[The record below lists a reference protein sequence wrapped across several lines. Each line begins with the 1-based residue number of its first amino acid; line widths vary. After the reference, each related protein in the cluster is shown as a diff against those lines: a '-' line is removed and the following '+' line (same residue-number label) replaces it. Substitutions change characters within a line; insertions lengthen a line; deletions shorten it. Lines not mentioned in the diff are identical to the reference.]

1 MSTPFSDIFSA
12 FFDKVEKDEDFFNYY
27 NLSDVESMAIATE
40 RSKTYLKE
48 SVSKLTL
55 LCSPDI
61 NFNNYDNVIQEFSET
76 LTNTEVDILASLM
89 FEKYVSRDIAKLKT
103 FEVNFTPTDLQ
114 VFDPSSGR
122 RTFMDMYRQL
132 QSENESMID
141 DYISKDRITGKKK
154 GINFSQYEEY

>member
-1 MSTPFSDIFSA
+1 MSTPFSNIFSA

-27 NLSDVESMAIATE
+27 NLTDEESMAIATE

-55 LCSPDI
+55 KCSPDI
-61 NFNNYDNVIQEFSET
+61 DFNNYDIVTQEFSET
-76 LTNTEVDILASLM
+76 LTNTEIDILASLM

-103 FEVNFTPTDLQ
+103 LEVNFTPTDLQ

-132 QSENESMID
+132 QSENETMID

-154 GINFSQYEEY
+154 GINFSQYEGY